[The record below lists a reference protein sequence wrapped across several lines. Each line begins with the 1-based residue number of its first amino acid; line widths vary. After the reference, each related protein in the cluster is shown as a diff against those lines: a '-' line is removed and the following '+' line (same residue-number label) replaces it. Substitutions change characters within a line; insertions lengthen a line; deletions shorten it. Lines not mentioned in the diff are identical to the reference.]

1 LYLLPQYKRNHQWNY
16 NKAIIVNYLTAEGL
30 SKTFDTKVLFED
42 VSLSINKGQKVA
54 LVARNGAGKST
65 LLRILA
71 GIAEA
76 DSGTVKCS
84 REITTAFLE
93 QEPVLDFDLSIADN
107 VFTGDAPVIQAIKNY
122 ELITSQAT
130 GTPDASHLKQL
141 DAAMHQMQVTGAWD
155 YEQRIKQVLS
165 RLQITDLNQSASTLS
180 GGQRKRVALSRL
192 LILEPDFLILDE
204 PTNHLDIEMI
214 EWLEE
219 YLSTKNTT
227 LLLVTHDRYFL
238 DRICDTICELDN
250 GKLFVHRGNFSK
262 YLENKTARIAADN
275 AEIEKAKN
283 LYRRELEWVRRMPKA
298 RTTKSKSR
306 LDAFDIVKEKAF
318 SATAEESLKLEMQ
331 MTRIGGNILELKH
344 VSKSFGD
351 LKVLDNFSYS
361 FKKGEKIGITGK
373 NGVGKSTFLNMIMGL
388 QTPDSGK
395 ITPGETIVFG
405 YFAQQGLQ
413 FEEGKRVLDIV
424 KDIAEYIPMADGSH
438 ITASQLLLRFQF
450 KPETQYSFVSRLSG
464 GEKQR
469 LYLMTI
475 LIQNPNFLILDEPT
489 NDLDIETLS
498 ILEDFLQQF
507 PGCLIVVSHD
517 RYFMDKLTH
526 QIFAFEGNGI
536 IGIYPGNYSDYRRRV
551 EHQQSESAKPLR
563 EEKAK
568 KIKAVPTEK
577 PPSQKRTFK
586 EQREFEMLEKEIEQ
600 LETQKADIETNLS
613 NSGLTHTQ
621 LVALSEQL
629 TAIIGLIDEKTMRWL
644 ELSEL
649 DAR

>member
-1 LYLLPQYKRNHQWNY
+1 M
-16 NKAIIVNYLTAEGL
+16 NYLTAEGL

-71 GIAEA
+71 GKAEA
-76 DSGTVKCS
+76 DSGTVQCS

-238 DRICDTICELDN
+238 DRICDTICELEN

-464 GEKQR
+464 GEKRR

-551 EHQQSESAKPLR
+551 EHQHSESAKPLR

>member
-1 LYLLPQYKRNHQWNY
+1 M
-16 NKAIIVNYLTAEGL
+16 NYLTAEGL

-600 LETQKADIETNLS
+600 LETQKANIETNLS

>member
-1 LYLLPQYKRNHQWNY
+1 M
-16 NKAIIVNYLTAEGL
+16 NYLTAEGL

-238 DRICDTICELDN
+238 DRICDTICELEN

-464 GEKQR
+464 GEKRR

>member
-1 LYLLPQYKRNHQWNY
+1 M
-16 NKAIIVNYLTAEGL
+16 NYLTAEGL

-71 GIAEA
+71 GKAEA
-76 DSGTVKCS
+76 DSGTVQCS

-107 VFTGDAPVIQAIKNY
+107 VFTGDAPEIQAIKNY

-238 DRICDTICELDN
+238 DRICDTICELEN

-464 GEKQR
+464 GEKRR

-517 RYFMDKLTH
+517 RYFMDKLTY

-629 TAIIGLIDEKTMRWL
+629 TAIIGLIDERTMRWL

>member
-1 LYLLPQYKRNHQWNY
+1 M
-16 NKAIIVNYLTAEGL
+16 NYLTAEGL

-71 GIAEA
+71 GKAEA
-76 DSGTVKCS
+76 DSGTVQCS

-464 GEKQR
+464 GEKRR

>member
-1 LYLLPQYKRNHQWNY
+1 M
-16 NKAIIVNYLTAEGL
+16 NYLTAEGL

-238 DRICDTICELDN
+238 DRICDTICELEN

>member
-1 LYLLPQYKRNHQWNY
+1 M
-16 NKAIIVNYLTAEGL
+16 NYLTAEGL

-71 GIAEA
+71 GKAEA
-76 DSGTVKCS
+76 DSGTVQCS

-551 EHQQSESAKPLR
+551 EHQHSESAKPLR

>member
-1 LYLLPQYKRNHQWNY
+1 M
-16 NKAIIVNYLTAEGL
+16 NYLTAEGL